1 MNMKKLKFIV
11 NQTLVWCL
19 IIGLVFMMLPL
30 SAKASEELYVER
42 KADVVFVIDATGS
55 MGGCIS
61 SVKSNI
67 TDFINL
73 ISKEDVDIRVKFVIY
88 RDITEAEVTTASDW
102 YSSTDS
108 SASYLT
114 DVDATGG
121 GDGPETLL
129 DGLGKMVSCGFRSDA
144 VKYCVAF
151 TDAETKLD
159 NNYGYATEDDAIAAI
174 NAAGINMSM
183 VADSD
188 MFDDYTKYVSADKG
202 GILADIYGDYS
213 ILLKGLAIT
222 IIDELDGLCTL
233 TMEPRYCKEG
243 EDVTVRVTSSAEGG
257 ISYAEDFTVLFDGE
271 AVEVISK
278 ETAYFEFKVPTTKIL
293 GKYEV
298 KTVNNGITNLIGHF
312 TIESAAEYGTMT
324 PASTTTG
331 TAVTV
336 KVPVTKLNYASDFK
350 VMLGGKKVT
359 VTSKTP
365 EYFEF
370 TVTQYFS
377 PKSYDVTILNGGIQ
391 TYIGDF
397 VVNAK
402 TPVIGSLNPNCVEEG
417 SSVTVRVTATDLT
430 YDSSFSIM
438 IGDTTALNVK
448 MYSNK
453 FSFKVPDTL
462 ASGTYNV
469 IAVNG
474 SSSYS
479 LGTFEVI
486 AKELPTPTLSAMDV
500 STTEE
505 GTAQVVKVYF
515 SDMTYAS
522 DFAVLFDGTTAEGI
536 GKYTDYFKFK
546 VPDTTSA
553 GTYAVTMINDGIT
566 YNLGEFTVTPKLV
579 VTPTLSAM
587 DVSTAE
593 EGTAQVVKVYFSDM
607 TYASDFTVL
616 FNGTTAE
623 GIGKY
628 TDYFKFKVPDTTSAG
643 TYAVTMINDGITY
656 NLGEFTVTPKPVVT
670 PTLSAMSVTT
680 TEEGTAQTVK
690 VYFSDMTY
698 ASDFTVFFN
707 GSTASGI
714 GTYGDYF
721 KFKVPA
727 TTTAGTYVVTMINN
741 GSTYALGDFTVT
753 PKVIPTPTL
762 SGMSV
767 STTEE
772 GTEQTVKVTFSDM
785 EYASDF
791 TVLFN
796 GSTADSIGTYG
807 DYFKFKVPA
816 TTAAGTYAVTM
827 INNGITY
834 ALGDFTVTAKVVPT
848 PTLSAMS
855 VTTTEEGTAQTV
867 KVTFSDMEY
876 ASDFTVLFNGT
887 TASSIGTYGDYF
899 KFKVPA
905 TTAVG
910 NYAVTM
916 INNGITYALGDFT
929 VTAKVV
935 PTPILSAM
943 SVTTTEEGTAQTVK
957 VTFSDME
964 YASDFTVLFNGSTAK
979 SIGTYGDY
987 FKFKVPAT
995 TAAGTYAVTMINDG
1009 ITYELGDFIVTE
1021 KE

>member
-1 MNMKKLKFIV
+1 MNMKKLKFII
-11 NQTLVWCL
+11 NQTLTWCL

-42 KADVVFVIDATGS
+42 QADVVFVIDATGS

-88 RDITEAEVTTASDW
+88 RDITQAEATTASDW

-129 DGLGKMVSCGFRSDA
+129 DGIGKMVSGGFRSDA

-151 TDAETKLD
+151 TDAETKL
-159 NNYGYATEDDAIAAI
+159 NNSYGYTTETDAITAI
-174 NAAGINMSM
+174 KSAGINMS
-183 VADSD
+183 VVTDSSW
-188 MFDDYTKYVSADKG
+188 FEDYAKYVSSDKG

-213 ILLKGLAIT
+213 ILLKNLAST
-222 IIDELDGLCTL
+222 IIDELDGLCTQ
-233 TMEPRYCKEG
+233 TMDPRNCKEG
-243 EDVTVRVTSSAEGG
+243 EDCTVTVTSRAEGG
-257 ISYAEDFTVLFDGE
+257 ISYADDFTVLFDGE
-271 AVEVISK
+271 AVEVVSK
-278 ETAYFEFKVPTTKIL
+278 ETTCFTFKVPTTKIL

-298 KTVNNGITNLIGHF
+298 KTVNNGVTNLVGHF

-324 PASTTTG
+324 PASTITG

-336 KVPVTKLNYASDFK
+336 KVPVTKMNYASDFK

-370 TVTQYFS
+370 TAAASLS
-377 PKSYDVTILNGGIQ
+377 PNSYVVSVVNGGIQ
-391 TYIGDF
+391 NYIGEF

-402 TPVIGSLNPNCVEEG
+402 TPVIGSMDPACVEEG
-417 SSVTVRVTATDLT
+417 KSVTVRVNVTDLE
-430 YDSSFSIM
+430 YDSAFTVLIE
-438 IGDTTALNVK
+438 DTTALNINT
-448 MYSNK
+448 YSYK

-462 ASGTYNV
+462 KPGIYNV
-469 IAVNG
+469 TAING
-474 SSSYS
+474 SSSYY

-486 AKELPTPTLSAMDV
+486 AKVITP
-500 STTEE
+500 
-505 GTAQVVKVYF
+505 
-515 SDMTYAS
+515 
-522 DFAVLFDGTTAEGI
+522 
-536 GKYTDYFKFK
+536 
-546 VPDTTSA
+546 
-553 GTYAVTMINDGIT
+553 
-566 YNLGEFTVTPKLV
+566 
-579 VTPTLSAM
+579 
-587 DVSTAE
+587 
-593 EGTAQVVKVYFSDM
+593 
-607 TYASDFTVL
+607 
-616 FNGTTAE
+616 
-623 GIGKY
+623 
-628 TDYFKFKVPDTTSAG
+628 
-643 TYAVTMINDGITY
+643 
-656 NLGEFTVTPKPVVT
+656 
-670 PTLSAMSVTT
+670 PTLSAMSITT

-690 VYFSDMTY
+690 VYFSDMEY
-698 ASDFTVFFN
+698 ASDFNVLFN
-707 GSTASGI
+707 GSTAKSI

-727 TTTAGTYVVTMINN
+727 TTAVGTYAVTMIND
-741 GSTYALGDFTVT
+741 GITYELGDFIVT
-753 PKVIPTPTL
+753 PKVVPTPTL

-796 GSTADSIGTYG
+796 GSTASGIGTYG

-816 TTAAGTYAVTM
+816 TTTAGTYVVTM
-827 INNGITY
+827 INNGSTY
-834 ALGDFTVTAKVVPT
+834 VLGDFTVTPKVVPT
-848 PTLSAMS
+848 PTLSGMS
-855 VTTTEEGTAQTV
+855 VSTTEEGT
-867 KVTFSDMEY
+867 E
-876 ASDFTVLFNGT
+876 
-887 TASSIGTYGDYF
+887 
-899 KFKVPA
+899 
-905 TTAVG
+905 
-910 NYAVTM
+910 
-916 INNGITYALGDFT
+916 
-929 VTAKVV
+929 
-935 PTPILSAM
+935 
-943 SVTTTEEGTAQTVK
+943 QTVK

>member
-11 NQTLVWCL
+11 NQTLAWCL

-88 RDITEAEVTTASDW
+88 RDITEAEATTASDW
-102 YSSTDS
+102 YSFTDS

-129 DGLGKMVSCGFRSDA
+129 DGIGKMVSGGFRSDA

-188 MFDDYTKYVSADKG
+188 MFDDYTKYVSTDKG

-243 EDVTVRVTSSAEGG
+243 EDITVRVTSSAEGG

-278 ETAYFEFKVPTTKIL
+278 ETTYFEFKVPTTKIL

-298 KTVNNGITNLIGHF
+298 KTVNNGVTNLIGHF

-336 KVPVTKLNYASDFK
+336 KVPVTKMNYASDFK

-370 TVTQYFS
+370 TVTQYVS
-377 PKSYDVTILNGGIQ
+377 PNSYDVTILNGGMQ
-391 TYIGDF
+391 EYIGDF

-417 SSVTVRVTATDLT
+417 NSVTVKVSATDLT
-430 YDSSFSIM
+430 YDSTFSVM

-462 ASGTYNV
+462 EPGIYNV
-469 IAVNG
+469 TAING

-486 AKELPTPTLSAMDV
+486 AKVVTPPTLSAMSV
-500 STTEE
+500 TTTEE
-505 GTAQVVKVYF
+505 GTAQIVKVYF
-515 SDMTYAS
+515 SDMTYGT
-522 DFAVLFDGTTAEGI
+522 DFTVNFNGTTATGI
-536 GKYTDYFKFK
+536 GMYSDYFKFK
-546 VPDTTSA
+546 VPDTTAA
-553 GTYAVTMINDGIT
+553 GTYTVEMVNEGI
-566 YNLGEFTVTPKLV
+566 YYSLGEFTVTPKAV
-579 VTPTLSAM
+579 PVPTLSAM
-587 DVSTAE
+587 D
-593 EGTAQVVKVYFSDM
+593 
-607 TYASDFTVL
+607 
-616 FNGTTAE
+616 
-623 GIGKY
+623 
-628 TDYFKFKVPDTTSAG
+628 
-643 TYAVTMINDGITY
+643 
-656 NLGEFTVTPKPVVT
+656 
-670 PTLSAMSVTT
+670 VTT

-698 ASDFTVFFN
+698 GTDFTVNFN
-707 GSTASGI
+707 GTTAAGI
-714 GTYGDYF
+714 GMYSDYF
-721 KFKVPA
+721 KFKVP
-727 TTTAGTYVVTMINN
+727 
-741 GSTYALGDFTVT
+741 D
-753 PKVIPTPTL
+753 
-762 SGMSV
+762 
-767 STTEE
+767 
-772 GTEQTVKVTFSDM
+772 
-785 EYASDF
+785 
-791 TVLFN
+791 
-796 GSTADSIGTYG
+796 
-807 DYFKFKVPA
+807 
-816 TTAAGTYAVTM
+816 TTAAGTYTVEMVNEGT
-827 INNGITY
+827 TY
-834 ALGDFTVTAKVVPT
+834 SLGEFTVTPKAVLV
-848 PTLSAMS
+848 PTLSAMD

-867 KVTFSDMEY
+867 KVYFSDMTY
-876 ASDFTVLFNGT
+876 GTDFTVNFNGT
-887 TASSIGTYGDYF
+887 TAEGIGMYSNYF
-899 KFKVPA
+899 KFKVPNTVVA
-905 TTAVG
+905 GTYTVEMVNEGTT
-910 NYAVTM
+910 YS
-916 INNGITYALGDFT
+916 LGEFT
-929 VTAKVV
+929 VTPKAVPV
-935 PTPILSAM
+935 PTLSAM
-943 SVTTTEEGTAQTVK
+943 DVTTTEEGTAQTVK
-957 VTFSDME
+957 VYFSDMTYGTDFTVNFNGTTAAGIGVYSDYFKFKVPDTTAAGTYTVE
-964 YASDFTVLFNGSTAK
+964 MVNEGTIYSLGEFTVTPKAVPVPTLSAMDVTTTEEGTAQTVKVYFSDMSYGADFTVLFNGTTADG
-979 SIGTYGDY
+979 IGMYGDY
-987 FKFKVPAT
+987 FKFKVPNT
-995 TAAGTYAVTMINDG
+995 VVAGTYTVEMVNEGT
-1009 ITYELGDFIVTE
+1009 TYNLGEFIVTE
-1021 KE
+1021 KIVPIPEFTEVNPTAITAGSTSYVKVYFNNFTYGSDFNVQIADSNALSIKRYSNYFKFKIPTSIAAGTYEITVINSGNTYSAGTITIN